1 MKKRIIVALIL
12 LISLTTITFDQKIIF
27 SIFALKKIT
36 IENNSLLKENDIK
49 KSLEPIYDK
58 NLLQLNNK
66 EIKKILLQNSLID
79 SFKIKKKYPNTLE
92 IEIFEKKPIAILFDK
107 KQKFYISEKIDLID
121 YNMLN
126 IDNNLPYV
134 LGNKDDFKIFYDNLK
149 KIKFPFNSVKKYIL
163 YENNRWDLE
172 TLNNKTI
179 KLSPQNYKDNLEHYL
194 NLINKK
200 EFKKYNLYDYRIKNQ
215 LILK

>member
-1 MKKRIIVALIL
+1 MKKRIIIALIL

-58 NLLQLNNK
+58 NLLKLNNK

-79 SFKIKKKYPNTLE
+79 SFKIKKKYPNTLK

-107 KQKFYISEKIDLID
+107 KQKFYISEKIELID
-121 YNMLN
+121 YNMLS

-134 LGNKDDFKIFYDNLK
+134 LGNKDDFKIFYDNLR

>member
-12 LISLTTITFDQKIIF
+12 LISLTTITSDQKIIF
-27 SIFALKKIT
+27 SIFSLKKIT

-58 NLLQLNNK
+58 NLFQLNNK

>member
-1 MKKRIIVALIL
+1 MKKRIIIALIL

-36 IENNSLLKENDIK
+36 IENNSLLKKNDIK

-58 NLLQLNNK
+58 NLLLLNNK

-79 SFKIKKKYPNTLE
+79 SFKIKKKYPDTLK

-134 LGNKDDFKIFYDNLK
+134 LGNKDDFKIFYDNLR

-200 EFKKYNLYDYRIKNQ
+200 EFKNYNLYDFRIKNQ

>member
-1 MKKRIIVALIL
+1 MKKRIIIALIL
-12 LISLTTITFDQKIIF
+12 LISLNTITFDQKIIF

-58 NLLQLNNK
+58 NLLKLNNK

-79 SFKIKKKYPNTLE
+79 SFKIKKKYPDTLK

-107 KQKFYISEKIDLID
+107 KQKFYISEKIELID

-126 IDNNLPYV
+126 SDNNLPYV
-134 LGNKDDFKIFYDNLK
+134 LGNKDDFKIFYDNLR

-179 KLSPQNYKDNLEHYL
+179 KLSPENYKDNLEHYL

-200 EFKKYNLYDYRIKNQ
+200 EFKNYNLYDFRIKNQ

>member
-1 MKKRIIVALIL
+1 MKKRIIIALIL

-58 NLLQLNNK
+58 NLLKLNNK

-79 SFKIKKKYPNTLE
+79 SFKIKKKYPNTLK
-92 IEIFEKKPIAILFDK
+92 IEISEKKIIAILFDK
-107 KQKFYISEKIDLID
+107 KQKFYISEKIELID

-134 LGNKDDFKIFYDNLK
+134 LGNKDDFKIFYDNLR

-179 KLSPQNYKDNLEHYL
+179 KLSPENYKDNLEHYL

-200 EFKKYNLYDYRIKNQ
+200 EFKNYNLYDFRIKNQ

>member
-12 LISLTTITFDQKIIF
+12 LISLTTITSDQKIIF
-27 SIFALKKIT
+27 SIFSLKKIT
-36 IENNSLLKENDIK
+36 IENNSLLKKNDIK

-58 NLLQLNNK
+58 NLLLLNNK

-79 SFKIKKKYPNTLE
+79 SFKIKKKYPDTLK

-107 KQKFYISEKIDLID
+107 KQKFYISEKIELID
-121 YNMLN
+121 YNMLS

-134 LGNKDDFKIFYDNLK
+134 LGNKDDFKIFYDNLR

-200 EFKKYNLYDYRIKNQ
+200 EFKKYNFYDYRIKNQ

>member
-1 MKKRIIVALIL
+1 MKKRIIIALIL

-58 NLLQLNNK
+58 NLFQLNNK

>member
-1 MKKRIIVALIL
+1 MKKRIIIALIL
-12 LISLTTITFDQKIIF
+12 LISLTTITSDQKIIF

-79 SFKIKKKYPNTLE
+79 SFKIKKKYPNTLK

-107 KQKFYISEKIDLID
+107 KQKFYISEKIELID
-121 YNMLN
+121 YNMLS

-134 LGNKDDFKIFYDNLK
+134 LGNKDDFKIFYDNLR

>member
-1 MKKRIIVALIL
+1 MKKRIIIALIL

-36 IENNSLLKENDIK
+36 IENNSLLKKNDIK

-58 NLLQLNNK
+58 NLLLLNNK

-79 SFKIKKKYPNTLE
+79 SFKIKKKYPDTLK

-107 KQKFYISEKIDLID
+107 KQQFYISEKIDLID

-179 KLSPQNYKDNLEHYL
+179 KLSSQNYKDNLEHYL

-200 EFKKYNLYDYRIKNQ
+200 EFKKYNFYDYRIKNQ

>member
-1 MKKRIIVALIL
+1 MKKRIIIALIL
-12 LISLTTITFDQKIIF
+12 LISLTTITSDQKIIF
-27 SIFALKKIT
+27 SIFSLKKIT

-134 LGNKDDFKIFYDNLK
+134 LGNKDDFKIFYDNLR

>member
-1 MKKRIIVALIL
+1 
-12 LISLTTITFDQKIIF
+12 
-27 SIFALKKIT
+27 
-36 IENNSLLKENDIK
+36 
-49 KSLEPIYDK
+49 
-58 NLLQLNNK
+58 
-66 EIKKILLQNSLID
+66 
-79 SFKIKKKYPNTLE
+79 
-92 IEIFEKKPIAILFDK
+92 
-107 KQKFYISEKIDLID
+107 
-121 YNMLN
+121 MLN

-134 LGNKDDFKIFYDNLK
+134 LGNKDDFKIFYDNLR

>member
-1 MKKRIIVALIL
+1 MKKRIIIALIL
-12 LISLTTITFDQKIIF
+12 LITLTTITSDQKIIF
-27 SIFALKKIT
+27 SIFSLKKIT

-107 KQKFYISEKIDLID
+107 KKKFYISEKIDLID

-134 LGNKDDFKIFYDNLK
+134 LGNKDDFKIFYENLK

>member
-1 MKKRIIVALIL
+1 MKKRIIIALIL

-58 NLLQLNNK
+58 NLFQLNNK

-179 KLSPQNYKDNLEHYL
+179 KLSSQNYKDNLEHYL

-200 EFKKYNLYDYRIKNQ
+200 EFKNYNLYDFRIKNQ

>member
-1 MKKRIIVALIL
+1 MKKRIIIALIL
-12 LISLTTITFDQKIIF
+12 LISLTTITSDQKIIF
-27 SIFALKKIT
+27 SIFAIKKIT
-36 IENNSLLKENDIK
+36 IENNFLLKENDIK
-49 KSLEPIYDK
+49 KSLKPIYDK

-134 LGNKDDFKIFYDNLK
+134 LGNKDDFKIFYDNLR

>member
-1 MKKRIIVALIL
+1 MKKRIIIALIL
-12 LISLTTITFDQKIIF
+12 LISLTTITSDQKIIF
-27 SIFALKKIT
+27 SIFSLKKIT

-58 NLLQLNNK
+58 NLFQLNNK

>member
-1 MKKRIIVALIL
+1 MKKRIIIALIL

-36 IENNSLLKENDIK
+36 IENNSLLKKNDIK

-58 NLLQLNNK
+58 NLLLLNNK

-134 LGNKDDFKIFYDNLK
+134 LGNKDDFKIFYDNLR

>member
-1 MKKRIIVALIL
+1 MKKRIIIALIL

-36 IENNSLLKENDIK
+36 IENNSLLKKNDIK

-79 SFKIKKKYPNTLE
+79 SFKIKKKYPDTLK

-107 KQKFYISEKIDLID
+107 KQKFYISEKIELID
-121 YNMLN
+121 YNMLS

-134 LGNKDDFKIFYDNLK
+134 LGNKDDFKIFYDNLRK
-149 KIKFPFNSVKKYIL
+149 TKFPFNSVKKYIL

-200 EFKKYNLYDYRIKNQ
+200 EFKNYNLYDFRIKNQ

>member
-1 MKKRIIVALIL
+1 MKKRIIIALIL

-36 IENNSLLKENDIK
+36 IENNSLLKKNDIK

-58 NLLQLNNK
+58 NLLLLNNK

-79 SFKIKKKYPNTLE
+79 SFKIKKKYPNTLK
-92 IEIFEKKPIAILFDK
+92 IEISEKKIIAILFDK
-107 KQKFYISEKIDLID
+107 KQKFYISEKIELID

-134 LGNKDDFKIFYDNLK
+134 LGNKDDFKIFYDNLR

-200 EFKKYNLYDYRIKNQ
+200 EFKNYNLYDFRIKNQ

>member
-1 MKKRIIVALIL
+1 MKKRIIIALIL

-36 IENNSLLKENDIK
+36 IENNSLLKKNDIK

-58 NLLQLNNK
+58 NLLLLNNK

-107 KQKFYISEKIDLID
+107 KKKFYISEKIDLID

>member
-1 MKKRIIVALIL
+1 MKKRIIIALIL

-58 NLLQLNNK
+58 NLLLLNNK

-79 SFKIKKKYPNTLE
+79 SFKIKKKYPDTLK

-107 KQKFYISEKIDLID
+107 KQKFYISEKIELID
-121 YNMLN
+121 YNMLS

-134 LGNKDDFKIFYDNLK
+134 LGNKDDFKIFYDNLR

-200 EFKKYNLYDYRIKNQ
+200 EFKNYNLYDFRIKNQ

>member
-1 MKKRIIVALIL
+1 MKKRIIIALIL

-27 SIFALKKIT
+27 SIFSLKKIT

-134 LGNKDDFKIFYDNLK
+134 LGNKDDFKIFYENLK

>member
-1 MKKRIIVALIL
+1 MKKRIIIALIL
-12 LISLTTITFDQKIIF
+12 LITLTTITSDQKIIF
-27 SIFALKKIT
+27 SIFSLKKIT

-49 KSLEPIYDK
+49 KSLKPIYDK
-58 NLLQLNNK
+58 NLLKLNNK

-134 LGNKDDFKIFYDNLK
+134 LGNKDDFKIFYENLK

>member
-1 MKKRIIVALIL
+1 MKKRIIIALIL
-12 LISLTTITFDQKIIF
+12 LISLTTITSDQKIIF

-36 IENNSLLKENDIK
+36 IENNSLLKKNDIK

-79 SFKIKKKYPNTLE
+79 SFKIKKKYPNTLK
-92 IEIFEKKPIAILFDK
+92 IEISEKKIIAILFDK
-107 KQKFYISEKIDLID
+107 KQKFYISEKIELID

-134 LGNKDDFKIFYDNLK
+134 LGNKDDFKIFYDNLR

-179 KLSPQNYKDNLEHYL
+179 KLSSQNYKDNLEHYL

>member
-1 MKKRIIVALIL
+1 MKKRIIIALIL

-134 LGNKDDFKIFYDNLK
+134 LWNKDDFKIFYDNLK

>member
-1 MKKRIIVALIL
+1 MKKRIIIALIL

-36 IENNSLLKENDIK
+36 IENNYLLKENDIK

-58 NLLQLNNK
+58 NLFQLNNK

-134 LGNKDDFKIFYDNLK
+134 LGNKDDFKIFYDNLR

>member
-1 MKKRIIVALIL
+1 MKKRIIIALIL
-12 LISLTTITFDQKIIF
+12 LISLTTITSDQKIIF

-58 NLLQLNNK
+58 NLFQLNNK

>member
-1 MKKRIIVALIL
+1 MKKRIIIALIL
-12 LISLTTITFDQKIIF
+12 LITLTTITSDQKIIF
-27 SIFALKKIT
+27 SIFSLKKIT

-79 SFKIKKKYPNTLE
+79 SFKIKKKYPNTLK

-134 LGNKDDFKIFYDNLK
+134 LGNKDDFKIFYDNLR

>member
-1 MKKRIIVALIL
+1 MKKRIIIALIL

-27 SIFALKKIT
+27 SIFALKKIN

-58 NLLQLNNK
+58 NLLKLNNK

-79 SFKIKKKYPNTLE
+79 SFKIKKKYPNTLK

-107 KQKFYISEKIDLID
+107 KQKFYISEKIELID

-126 IDNNLPYV
+126 SDNNLPYV
-134 LGNKDDFKIFYDNLK
+134 LGNKDDFKIFYDNLR

-200 EFKKYNLYDYRIKNQ
+200 EFKNYNLYDFRIKNQ

>member
-1 MKKRIIVALIL
+1 MKKRIIIAIIL
-12 LISLTTITFDQKIIF
+12 LISLTTITSDQKIIF
-27 SIFALKKIT
+27 SIFSLKKIT

-79 SFKIKKKYPNTLE
+79 SFKIKKKYPNTLK

>member
-1 MKKRIIVALIL
+1 MKKRIIIALIL
-12 LISLTTITFDQKIIF
+12 LITLTTITSDQKIIF
-27 SIFALKKIT
+27 SIFSLKKIT

-134 LGNKDDFKIFYDNLK
+134 LGNKDDFKIFYENLK

>member
-1 MKKRIIVALIL
+1 MKKRIIIALIL
-12 LISLTTITFDQKIIF
+12 LISLTTITSDQKIIF
-27 SIFALKKIT
+27 SIFSLKKIT

-58 NLLQLNNK
+58 NLFQLNNK

-79 SFKIKKKYPNTLE
+79 SFKIKKKYPNTLK
-92 IEIFEKKPIAILFDK
+92 IEISEKKIIAILFDK
-107 KQKFYISEKIDLID
+107 KQKFYISEKIELID

-134 LGNKDDFKIFYDNLK
+134 LGNKDDFKIFYDNLR

-179 KLSPQNYKDNLEHYL
+179 KLSSQNYKDNLEHYL

>member
-1 MKKRIIVALIL
+1 MKKRIIIALIL

-79 SFKIKKKYPNTLE
+79 SFKIKKKYPDTLK

-134 LGNKDDFKIFYDNLK
+134 LGNKDDFKIFYDNLR

>member
-1 MKKRIIVALIL
+1 MKKRIIIALIL
-12 LISLTTITFDQKIIF
+12 LITLTTITSDQKIIF
-27 SIFALKKIT
+27 SIFSLKKIT

-134 LGNKDDFKIFYDNLK
+134 LGNKDDFKIFYDNLR

>member
-12 LISLTTITFDQKIIF
+12 LISLTTITSDQKIIF
-27 SIFALKKIT
+27 SIFSLKKIT
-36 IENNSLLKENDIK
+36 IENNSLLKKNDIK

-58 NLLQLNNK
+58 NLLLLNNK

-79 SFKIKKKYPNTLE
+79 SFKIKKKYPDTLK

-121 YNMLN
+121 YNMLS

-134 LGNKDDFKIFYDNLK
+134 LGNKDDFKIFYDNLR

>member
-1 MKKRIIVALIL
+1 MKKRIIIALIL

-79 SFKIKKKYPNTLE
+79 SFKIKKKYPNTLK

-107 KQKFYISEKIDLID
+107 KQKFYISEKIELLD

-134 LGNKDDFKIFYDNLK
+134 LGNKDDFKIFYDNLRK
-149 KIKFPFNSVKKYIL
+149 TKFPFNSVKKYIL

-179 KLSPQNYKDNLEHYL
+179 KLSAQNYKDNLEHYL

-200 EFKKYNLYDYRIKNQ
+200 EFKNYNLYDFRIKNQ

>member
-1 MKKRIIVALIL
+1 MKKRIIIALIL
-12 LISLTTITFDQKIIF
+12 LITLTTITSDQKIIF
-27 SIFALKKIT
+27 SIFSLKKIT

-58 NLLQLNNK
+58 NLFQLNNK

-134 LGNKDDFKIFYDNLK
+134 LGNKDDFKIFYDNLR

>member
-1 MKKRIIVALIL
+1 MKKRIIIALIL

-36 IENNSLLKENDIK
+36 IENNSLLKKNDIK

-79 SFKIKKKYPNTLE
+79 SFKIKKKYPDTLK

-107 KQKFYISEKIDLID
+107 KQKFYISEKIELID
-121 YNMLN
+121 YNMLS

-134 LGNKDDFKIFYDNLK
+134 LGNKDDFKIFYDNLR

-200 EFKKYNLYDYRIKNQ
+200 EFKNYNLYDFRIKNQ

>member
-1 MKKRIIVALIL
+1 MKKRIIIALIL

-107 KQKFYISEKIDLID
+107 KQKFYISEKIELID

-126 IDNNLPYV
+126 SDNNLPYV
-134 LGNKDDFKIFYDNLK
+134 LGNKDDFKIFYDNLR

-200 EFKKYNLYDYRIKNQ
+200 EFKKYNLYDFRIKNQ